1 MNKSITQDAQ
11 NDNQISKTIRRFFT
25 RFHISSALKSA
36 NAYKSKGISVA
47 EIFQYLFILIFSNRS
62 MYMNLLSGRNTPAF
76 RKDTVYRFMKMTQV
90 NWIRFTTVL
99 SSRIIKDSIVP
110 LDSEGRANVL
120 IVDDSMFERN
130 RSKKVQLLTKV
141 YDHAKHAYKFGFRM
155 LTLGWSDG
163 STFLPVN
170 SMLLSSENKKN
181 RINEASEMDKRS
193 VGYKRRQLS
202 MQKGTSV
209 MLELLKQA
217 KRAAIPAKYVL
228 FDSWFPSPSSIHA
241 VKEIGY
247 DVIAM
252 VKKTPKMFFRYNGE
266 DMSLISIYNKN
277 KKRPGRSRYLLS
289 VMVDVVK
296 EGKDIPAKV
305 VYVRN
310 RNKRKEYLCIIST
323 DIELDENE
331 IIRIYGKRW
340 DIEVF
345 FKVCKSYLHL
355 SKGCRCISYDA
366 MTAHTAVVFTRY
378 MMLSLESRESKDERS
393 LGELFL
399 YFSDEMS
406 DITWIQ
412 AFQLLLQM
420 FRELLADN
428 LDVADDKIDELVD
441 AFMDTIP
448 ALLKSNYRLHD
459 HRTLIIELLP
469 DIEFSRCIAKIHVRS
484 LSKILNHSFCHNAYL
499 LSF

>member
-1 MNKSITQDAQ
+1 MNKSITQDTQ
-11 NDNQISKTIRRFFT
+11 NDNQISKTIQSFFT

-36 NAYKSKGISVA
+36 NAYKRKGIPVA
-47 EIFQYLFILIFSNRS
+47 EIFQYLFLLVFSNRS
-62 MYMNLLSGRNTPAF
+62 MYMNLLTGKNAPAF
-76 RKDTVYRFMKMTQV
+76 AKDAVYRFMKMFQI
-90 NWIRFTTVL
+90 NWIRFTTIL
-99 SSRIIKDSIVP
+99 SCRIIKEAIVP
-110 LDSEGRANVL
+110 LDSEERANVL
-120 IVDDSMFERN
+120 IIDDSMFERN
-130 RSKKVQLLTKV
+130 RSKKVELLAKV
-141 YDHAKHAYKFGFRM
+141 YDHAKYAYKFGFRM

-163 STFLPVN
+163 STFLPV
-170 SMLLSSENKKN
+170 SGVLLSSENKKN
-181 RINEASEMDKRS
+181 RINEAAAMDKRT

-217 KRAAIPAKYVL
+217 KNVAIPAKYVL
-228 FDSWFPSPSSIHA
+228 FDSWFSSPSSIHA

-277 KKRPGRSRYLLS
+277 KKRRGRSRYLLS

-296 EGKDIPAKV
+296 DGKIIPAKA

-323 DIELDENE
+323 DTELDENE

-355 SKGCRCISYDA
+355 SKECRSISYDA

-378 MMLSLESRESKDERS
+378 MMLSLESRESNDERS
-393 LGELFL
+393 LGELFYIFPMKCL
-399 YFSDEMS
+399 
-406 DITWIQ
+406 T
-412 AFQLLLQM
+412 
-420 FRELLADN
+420 
-428 LDVADDKIDELVD
+428 
-441 AFMDTIP
+441 
-448 ALLKSNYRLHD
+448 
-459 HRTLIIELLP
+459 
-469 DIEFSRCIAKIHVRS
+469 
-484 LSKILNHSFCHNAYL
+484 
-499 LSF
+499 

>member
-1 MNKSITQDAQ
+1 MNKIITQDTQ

-25 RFHISSALKSA
+25 RFHVASALKAA
-36 NAYKSKGISVA
+36 NAYKKKGTPVS
-47 EIFQYLFILIFSNRS
+47 EIFQYLFLLIFSNRS
-62 MYMNLLSGRNTPAF
+62 MYMNLLTGRNVPAF
-76 RKDTVYRFMKMTQV
+76 AKDTVYRFMKMIQI
-90 NWIRFTTVL
+90 NWIRFSTIL
-99 SSRIIKDSIVP
+99 SSRIINEAIVP
-110 LDSEGRANVL
+110 LDSEERANVL
-120 IVDDSMFERN
+120 IIDDSMFERN
-130 RSKKVQLLTKV
+130 RSKKVELLAKV
-141 YDHAKHAYKFGFRM
+141 FDHAKHAYKFGFRM

-163 STFLPVN
+163 NTFLPVN
-170 SMLLSSENKKN
+170 SVLLSTDNKKN
-181 RINEASEMDKRS
+181 RINEANAVDKRT
-193 VGYKRRQLS
+193 VGYRRRQLA

-217 KRAAIPAKYVL
+217 KKAEIPAKYVL
-228 FDSWFPSPSSIHA
+228 FDSWFSSPSSIHA

-252 VKKTPKMFFRYNGE
+252 VKKTPKMFFRYDGE

-277 KKRPGRSRYLLS
+277 RKRRGRSRYLLS

-296 EGKDIPAKV
+296 NGETIPAKV

-323 DIELDENE
+323 DIELDEDE

-355 SKGCRCISYDA
+355 SKECRSISYDA

-378 MMLSLESRESKDERS
+378 MMLSVENRESNDERS

-412 AFQLLLQM
+412 ALQLLLQM
-420 FRELLADN
+420 FRSLLADT
-428 LDVADDKIDELVD
+428 ADIADEEIDKLVD
-441 AFMDTIP
+441 AFMDALPT
-448 ALLKSNYRLHD
+448 LLKSKLQ
-459 HRTLIIELLP
+459 
-469 DIEFSRCIAKIHVRS
+469 A
-484 LSKILNHSFCHNAYL
+484 A
-499 LSF
+499 

>member
-1 MNKSITQDAQ
+1 MNKSITQDTQ
-11 NDNQISKTIRRFFT
+11 NDNQISKTIRRFFV

-36 NAYKSKGISVA
+36 NAYKTKGFSVV
-47 EIFQYLFILIFSNRS
+47 EVFQYLFLLVFSNRS
-62 MYMNLLSGRNTPAF
+62 MYMNLLTGRNTPAF
-76 RKDTVYRFMKMTQV
+76 AKDTVYRFMKMVQI
-90 NWIRFTTVL
+90 NWIRFTTIL
-99 SSRIIKDSIVP
+99 SGRIIREAIVP
-110 LDSEGRANVL
+110 LDSEDRANVL
-120 IVDDSMFERN
+120 IIDDSMFERN
-130 RSKKVQLLTKV
+130 RSKKVELLTKV

-170 SMLLSSENKKN
+170 SVLLSSENKRN
-181 RINEASEMDKRS
+181 RINEAAAMDKRT

-202 MQKGTSV
+202 MQKGTNV
-209 MLELLKQA
+209 MLELLKYA
-217 KRAAIPAKYVL
+217 KSAAIPAKYVL
-228 FDSWFPSPSSIHA
+228 FDSWFSSPSSIHA
-241 VKEIGY
+241 VKGIGY
-247 DVIAM
+247 EVIAM

-266 DMSLISIYNKN
+266 DMPLTAICSKN
-277 KKRPGRSRYLLS
+277 KKRRGRSRYLLS

-296 EGKDIPAKV
+296 DGKTIPAKV

-323 DIELDENE
+323 DTGLDENE

-355 SKGCRCISYDA
+355 SKECRSVSYDA

-378 MMLSLESRESKDERS
+378 MMLSLESRESNDERS

-412 AFQLLLQM
+412 AFQLLFQM

-428 LDVADDKIDELVD
+428 LDIADDKIDALVD
-441 AFMDTIP
+441 AFMDAVP
-448 ALLKSNYRLHD
+448 ALLKSKLQ
-459 HRTLIIELLP
+459 
-469 DIEFSRCIAKIHVRS
+469 A
-484 LSKILNHSFCHNAYL
+484 A
-499 LSF
+499 